1 MKRALAVVA
10 TLVFTLLAAGG
21 AAFAD
26 TPAPDGAVNADRA
39 RLNTEWSKLKEQMT
53 NLRSKVGDYTKQI
66 GALVDPK
73 TTRDKV
79 AGLQAD
85 ISEALAETAEN
96 GAIAALAQKI
106 LDTDKGW
113 LADIYKHG
121 WTLDR
126 VAGLESK
133 FKATID
139 KTEHTIEDIARVRR
153 ELAATL
159 KRVQNDGD
167 YLEALA
173 RADESEEMS
182 RVLESLLRDLQSTS
196 DNLKG
201 LVDEGPGV

>member
-1 MKRALAVVA
+1 VA
-10 TLVFTLLAAGG
+10 GS

-26 TPAPDGAVNADRA
+26 TPAADGAVTADRA
-39 RLNTEWSKLKEQMT
+39 ELNTEWSKLKEQMT

-66 GALVDPK
+66 GALTDPK
-73 TTRDKV
+73 TARDKV

-85 ISEALAETAEN
+85 ISEALSETAEN
-96 GAIAALAQKI
+96 GAIAVLAQKI

-121 WTLDR
+121 WTPDR

-139 KTEHTIEDIARVRR
+139 KTGHTIEDIARVRR

-173 RADESEEMS
+173 RAEQSEEMS
-182 RVLESLLRDLQSTS
+182 RVLQNLLRDLQSTS